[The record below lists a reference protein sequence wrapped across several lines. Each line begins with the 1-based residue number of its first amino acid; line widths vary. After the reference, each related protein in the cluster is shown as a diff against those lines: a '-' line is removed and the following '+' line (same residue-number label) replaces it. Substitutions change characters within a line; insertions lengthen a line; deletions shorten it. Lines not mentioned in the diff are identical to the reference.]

1 VVTRPPASAETWVV
15 PELGPSLG
23 RLSDPPSTPDHS
35 GALGVV
41 LEDIRLELVSGIFD
55 MAGAARSFMAAGD
68 HQAPIASLARVATE
82 AGDPET
88 LKRQGSL
95 SLSPIDDLE

>member
-23 RLSDPPSTPDHS
+23 RLSDPPTTPDHS

-55 MAGAARSFMAAGD
+55 NRERRASRRRITMRAAQARSPVRKIEPRG
-68 HQAPIASLARVATE
+68 T
-82 AGDPET
+82 
-88 LKRQGSL
+88 
-95 SLSPIDDLE
+95 